1 MRVISRQKT
10 ITKVCTP
17 LRARADTS
25 AAAVA
30 ARWLRALPPS
40 GAVAGALVEAAGA
53 AVASAA
59 APLGAD
65 GRAAADEEAAA
76 QRRMATRVEAKRT
89 RSPFGS
95 ASAHG
100 TAGREHSTVVGYNL
114 AS

>member
-1 MRVISRQKT
+1 
-10 ITKVCTP
+10 
-17 LRARADTS
+17 
-25 AAAVA
+25 
-30 ARWLRALPPS
+30 
-40 GAVAGALVEAAGA
+40 
-53 AVASAA
+53 
-59 APLGAD
+59 LGAD

>member
-40 GAVAGALVEAAGA
+40 SAVAGALVEAAGA

-59 APLGAD
+59 VGAD